1 MRNIFTLIFL
11 LSLSTVGWTQ
21 ISWERYSYPVEGQL
35 TILKI
40 DDISWFQDNV
50 GNVYSFGAHQ
60 WQTIPPPSSDFNYY
74 LYHHITNDH
83 LLGVFIDNQFQT
95 YTATW
100 KNGTWSTPRLLTNV
114 PLRHLRS
121 SKAGLFLFGDWG
133 RLFTWESGQWKAISN
148 PAENHITALA
158 GISSRPNDYWLLER
172 EGILHHRIDQR
183 WVSTSLP
190 LPPVEDINVLYPE
203 QDGLH
208 LVATSGKHF
217 LWDGQTL
224 AELPAFPLSGLIKSA
239 YTPNRHILFNQTPEF
254 LLQEN
259 HHWQTVT
266 LPDYQSVTDATIR
279 PDGQL
284 ILTTSNGDVYY
295 ETDHQ
300 APYFIEVASHWY
312 INGNPWDQ
320 TTSAQLVD
328 YNSDGQMDLLLH
340 HPKHHQQNRLYVAN
354 RPSRFEDVSNQ
365 LPTINHSTRHLV
377 MHDITGDKRP
387 DLLTSHATG
396 DATLIT
402 IYYQDTDGS
411 FFPTQQLRFPLDG
424 FLDLRD
430 LDLFDWDQD
439 GDPDLILTFYK
450 STAVDPGFVAWIPNQ
465 RYGYFDSDELQILPG
480 SEGWN
485 MNSLVEDLNQDDAP
499 DLYISTF
506 WTPDKLLL
514 QDGDSIRVASNYL
527 PPSDS
532 SNTHA
537 ALTIDWDNDGD
548 LDLVRADQLNTITV
562 LDNQGNGQYQQHP
575 ITDTLRSLL
584 GGYHPY
590 DMTKGDFNNDGFPD
604 LALLRQ
610 HKKQQYLQLLLNKS
624 GEKVIDYT
632 QQAGLLPYPA
642 NHILTHD
649 FNGDG
654 MDDMFTSGNSHNQLL
669 LNQYHPDPSNATA
682 IDSSRGA
689 TNIFSKQRLS
699 QLIPM
704 FFLRIRAPHFI
715 YFVGL
720 FVLASIITL
729 GGIGMGISY
738 FHWTPTLSSAITM
751 INFSAFW
758 ITIDQFGTAHWLFGM
773 GLPIV
778 IVIVGVVLPLGI
790 SYQLERIERDIPDRQ
805 NAQQLLT
812 KLLEFSHGTWA
823 MSVLNSLRMLS
834 RNADP
839 QRVSSPQLSSQ
850 LQERYTAFTTLLAP
864 ELDNITD
871 MVKQSDWKADF
882 YLSLEKAGKHLS
894 QQLGSSADHFSQR
907 LKEGN
912 GEQIAQA
919 IEQLRQVLRQ
929 LRHAVFSQYSSKVTS
944 VTDQVTRALRP
955 ELRKN
960 KITIALRV
968 PAAEDY
974 WALIPSGDLA
984 NILDNCIHN
993 AQKAIQDGGS
1003 GRITITVR
1011 KSGPRI
1017 QMDISD
1023 NGTGIAK
1030 QDLDHIFEQGFS
1042 RFKSTGLGLYQARQ
1056 TLQRY
1061 GGDIWV
1067 KATHPD
1073 SGTTFTISLLEGVSP

>member
-1 MRNIFTLIFL
+1 
-11 LSLSTVGWTQ
+11 
-21 ISWERYSYPVEGQL
+21 
-35 TILKI
+35 
-40 DDISWFQDNV
+40 V

-83 LLGVFIDNQFQT
+83 LLGVFIDNQFHT

-100 KNGTWSTPRLLTNV
+100 ENGTWSTPQLLTNV

-133 RLFTWESGQWKAISN
+133 RLFTWESEQWKAISN

-158 GISSRPNDYWLLER
+158 GISSRPNEYWVLER

-190 LPPVEDINVLYPE
+190 LPPVEDINVLYQE

-224 AELPAFPLSGLIKSA
+224 AELPTFPLTGSIKSA
-239 YTPNRHILFNQTPEF
+239 YTPSRHILFNQTPEF
-254 LLQEN
+254 LLLEN
-259 HHWQTVT
+259 HHWQKET
-266 LPDYQSVTDATIR
+266 LPDYQSVTDASIR

-295 ETDHQ
+295 ETEHQ
-300 APYFIEVASHWY
+300 GPYFIEVASHWY

-320 TTSAQLVD
+320 TASAQLVD
-328 YNSDGQMDLLLH
+328 YNRDGQMDLLLH
-340 HPKHHQQNRLYVAN
+340 HPKPHQQNRLYVAN

-365 LPTINHSTRHLV
+365 LPTIDHATRHLI
-377 MHDITGDKRP
+377 MQDITGDDRP
-387 DLLTSHATG
+387 DLLASHTTA

-411 FFPTQQLRFPLDG
+411 FFQTQQLRFPLDG

-465 RYGYFDSDELQILPG
+465 RYGYFAKDELQIVPG

-485 MNSLVEDLNQDDAP
+485 MQTLVDDLDQNGTP
-499 DLYISTF
+499 DLYISSY
-506 WTPDKLLL
+506 WTPDQLLL
-514 QDGDSIRVASNYL
+514 QKGDSIQTADTYL
-527 PPSDS
+527 PPADS
-532 SNTHA
+532 ANTHVV
-537 ALTIDWDNDGD
+537 LSIDWDRDGD
-548 LDLVRADQLNTITV
+548 PDLVQADQRNIIT
-562 LDNQGNGQYQQHP
+562 LLANQGNGQYQQHP
-575 ITDTLRSLL
+575 LTDTLRSLL

-590 DMTKGDFNNDGFPD
+590 DMTQGDFNGDGFPD
-604 LALLRQ
+604 LALLSQ
-610 HKKQQYLQLLLNKS
+610 HRKQQYIHLLLNES
-624 GEKVIDYT
+624 GKRILNYT

-642 NHILTHD
+642 NHISTHD
-649 FNGDG
+649 FDGDG
-654 MDDMFTSGNSHNQLL
+654 MDDLFTAGDSHNQLL
-669 LNQYHPDPSNATA
+669 LNQYRPDNPNSTV
-682 IDSSRGA
+682 IDSTREA
-689 TNIFSKQRLS
+689 KNTFSEQRLS
-699 QLIPM
+699 TLIPM
-704 FFLRIRAPHFI
+704 FFLRIRSPYFI

-738 FHWTPTLSSAITM
+738 FHWTPALSSAISM

-758 ITIDQFGTAHWLFGM
+758 ITIDQFGTSHWLFGM
-773 GLPIV
+773 ALPVV
-778 IVIVGVVLPLGI
+778 ITMVGVVLPLGI
-790 SYQLERIERDIPDRQ
+790 SYQLERTQRSLPDQQ

-812 KLLEFSHGTWA
+812 KLLEFTHGTWA

-839 QRVSSPQLSSQ
+839 QRVSSPELSGQ

-864 ELDNITD
+864 ELAKISELVGQSNWKTD
-871 MVKQSDWKADF
+871 FQ
-882 YLSLEKAGKHLS
+882 LSLKKTCDHLT
-894 QQLGSSADHFSQR
+894 QLLGGSSDHFAQQ
-907 LKEGN
+907 LKEGK

-919 IEQLRQVLRQ
+919 IEQLRQILRQ
-929 LRHAVFSQYSSKVTS
+929 LRQTVFAQYSSQAVAVTK
-944 VTDQVTRALRP
+944 QVIRALQP
-955 ELRKN
+955 ELERDN
-960 KITIALRV
+960 ITIDLRH
-968 PAAEDY
+968 AESEHN
-974 WALIPSGDLA
+974 WVLIPSGDLA

-993 AQKAIQDGGS
+993 AQKAIQTGGS
-1003 GRITITVR
+1003 GRSITLSIR
-1011 KSGPRI
+1011 KSAPRI
-1017 QMDISD
+1017 QIDITD
-1023 NGTGIAK
+1023 TGSGLTK
-1030 QDLDHIFEQGFS
+1030 QDLDQIFEQGFS
-1042 RFKSTGLGLYQARQ
+1042 RFGSTGLGLYQARQ

-1061 GGDIWV
+1061 GGDILV
-1067 KATHPD
+1067 KETHTG
-1073 SGTTFTISLLEGVSP
+1073 SGSTFTISLLEGVSA